1 MEANKQTIN
10 KMLYHAH
17 RCLYFNERM
26 IEQCDTWLSAEEGNE
41 NLMQNIRKRRDAM
54 HCVSKPQ

>member
-41 NLMQNIRKRRDAM
+41 NLMQRIRNRKK
-54 HCVSKPQ
+54 SKIQ